1 MENNL
6 NIVKSE
12 FKELPN
18 NIEAEQSVIGSI
30 LVTNEIFD
38 EISTIISSIN
48 FYDPMHQKIYNA
60 IESLI
65 YKGMLA
71 NPITLKNYFEDE
83 KDDLDV
89 PEYLVKITKF
99 STSIRQAIEYSKII
113 YDMFVRRELIKISE
127 QTIDNAK
134 ITDLDSSGQ
143 NIIENSER
151 LLFDLAE
158 KGSFNSSL
166 IKFDDA
172 MKQTIE
178 MASAAYKNEG
188 GIVGVPTGLRDLDD
202 KLGGL
207 HQSDLIIIAGRP
219 SMGKTSLATNIAFNA
234 AKHIQDNQKKSSVAF
249 FSLEMSSEQLSTR
262 ILSEQAR
269 IGSNDIRRGRISDEQ
284 FDQFLETSKNI
295 AELPLFIDETPAIS
309 IAAMSNRARR
319 IKRLHGLDM
328 IVVDYI
334 QLMRGTTYN
343 KDGRVQEIS
352 QITQGLKAIAKELG
366 VPVVAL
372 SQLSRQVEQRDD
384 HKPQLADLR
393 ESGSIEQDADVVMFV
408 YREGYYLQRKEPREA
423 TVEHAEWQAKMNE
436 VAHLAEIII
445 GKQRHG
451 PIGKVTLE
459 FEKDL
464 QNLKILK
471 LIKFKYKTLMLTS
484 LYENT
489 ILKNPKF
496 IILILFITLISFGYY
511 SKDFRLDAS
520 SETLLIEDDPDLEYL
535 REITNRYGSKE
546 FLVLTYTPN
555 EGMISNT
562 SINNLLSLKYKIQ
575 SLDWVHSVITLLD
588 IPLLNNTDAP
598 LQERLKGFKTLK
610 DEDVD
615 KNRGFKEILES
626 PVFRNFVISESG
638 KTSGII
644 VNIKQNPILEDIENR
659 SKKEIDEHRDKIK
672 KQNHKNILEI
682 RDVIKS
688 YDDVGKIYLG
698 GIPMIADDMMTFIKS
713 DIIVFGLGVL
723 LFIIATLWFVFK
735 K

>member
-6 NIVKSE
+6 SIVKDQ

-18 NIEAEQSVIGSI
+18 NIEAEQAVIGSI
-30 LVTNEIFD
+30 LVSNDIFD

-48 FYDPMHQKIYNA
+48 FYDPMHQKIYEA
-60 IESLI
+60 VESLV

-83 KDDLDV
+83 KDDLNV

-99 STSIRQAIEYSKII
+99 STSVRQAVEYSKII

-127 QTIDNAK
+127 QTIDSAK
-134 ITDLDSSGQ
+134 LNELDTNGQ
-143 NIIENSER
+143 TIIENSER

-166 IKFDDA
+166 IKFDEA

-178 MASAAYKNEG
+178 MASAAYKNEE

-234 AKHIQDNQKKSSVAF
+234 AQKLQDSGKKSSIAF

-262 ILSEQAR
+262 IISEQAR
-269 IGSNDIRRGRISDEQ
+269 ISSNDIRRGRISDEQ
-284 FDQFLETSKNI
+284 FDKFLETSKNI
-295 AELPLFIDETPAIS
+295 AELPLYIDETPAIS

-319 IKRLHGLDM
+319 IKRLFGLDM

-334 QLMRGTTYN
+334 QLMRGTTFN

-352 QITQGLKAIAKELG
+352 QITQGLKAIAKELA

-436 VAHLAEIII
+436 VAHLAQIII

-451 PIGKVTLE
+451 PIGNVTLE
-459 FEKDL
+459 FEERFT
-464 QNLKILK
+464 
-471 LIKFKYKTLMLTS
+471 KFKDTQ
-484 LYENT
+484 
-489 ILKNPKF
+489 
-496 IILILFITLISFGYY
+496 
-511 SKDFRLDAS
+511 
-520 SETLLIEDDPDLEYL
+520 
-535 REITNRYGSKE
+535 
-546 FLVLTYTPN
+546 
-555 EGMISNT
+555 
-562 SINNLLSLKYKIQ
+562 IN
-575 SLDWVHSVITLLD
+575 
-588 IPLLNNTDAP
+588 
-598 LQERLKGFKTLK
+598 
-610 DEDVD
+610 
-615 KNRGFKEILES
+615 
-626 PVFRNFVISESG
+626 
-638 KTSGII
+638 
-644 VNIKQNPILEDIENR
+644 
-659 SKKEIDEHRDKIK
+659 
-672 KQNHKNILEI
+672 
-682 RDVIKS
+682 
-688 YDDVGKIYLG
+688 
-698 GIPMIADDMMTFIKS
+698 
-713 DIIVFGLGVL
+713 
-723 LFIIATLWFVFK
+723 
-735 K
+735 

>member
-6 NIVKSE
+6 SIVKDQ

-18 NIEAEQSVIGSI
+18 NIEAEQAVIGSI
-30 LVTNEIFD
+30 LVSNDIFD
-38 EISTIISSIN
+38 EINTIISSIN
-48 FYDPMHQKIYNA
+48 FYDPMHQKIFEAVEN
-60 IESLI
+60 LI

-83 KDDLDV
+83 KDDLNV

-99 STSIRQAIEYSKII
+99 STSVRQAIEYSKII

-127 QTIDNAK
+127 QTIDSAK
-134 ITDLDSSGQ
+134 LNDLDTNGQ
-143 NIIENSER
+143 SIIESSER

-166 IKFDDA
+166 VKFDEA

-178 MASAAYKNEG
+178 MASAAYKNEE

-234 AKHIQDNQKKSSVAF
+234 AQKLQESSKKSSIAF

-262 ILSEQAR
+262 IISEQAR
-269 IGSNDIRRGRISDEQ
+269 ISSNDIRRGRISDDQ
-284 FDQFLETSKNI
+284 FDKFLETSKNI
-295 AELPLFIDETPAIS
+295 SELPLYIDETPAIS
-309 IAAMSNRARR
+309 IAALSNRARR
-319 IKRLHGLDM
+319 IKRLFGLDM

-334 QLMRGTTYN
+334 QLMRGTTFN

-352 QITQGLKAIAKELG
+352 QITQGLKAIAKELS

-436 VAHLAEIII
+436 VAHLAQIII

-451 PIGKVTLE
+451 PIGNVTLE
-459 FEKDL
+459 FEERFT
-464 QNLKILK
+464 
-471 LIKFKYKTLMLTS
+471 KFKDTQ
-484 LYENT
+484 
-489 ILKNPKF
+489 
-496 IILILFITLISFGYY
+496 
-511 SKDFRLDAS
+511 
-520 SETLLIEDDPDLEYL
+520 
-535 REITNRYGSKE
+535 
-546 FLVLTYTPN
+546 
-555 EGMISNT
+555 
-562 SINNLLSLKYKIQ
+562 LS
-575 SLDWVHSVITLLD
+575 
-588 IPLLNNTDAP
+588 
-598 LQERLKGFKTLK
+598 
-610 DEDVD
+610 
-615 KNRGFKEILES
+615 
-626 PVFRNFVISESG
+626 
-638 KTSGII
+638 
-644 VNIKQNPILEDIENR
+644 
-659 SKKEIDEHRDKIK
+659 
-672 KQNHKNILEI
+672 
-682 RDVIKS
+682 
-688 YDDVGKIYLG
+688 
-698 GIPMIADDMMTFIKS
+698 
-713 DIIVFGLGVL
+713 
-723 LFIIATLWFVFK
+723 
-735 K
+735 

>member
-1 MENNL
+1 MENNFS
-6 NIVKSE
+6 IVKNT

-18 NIEAEQSVIGSI
+18 NIEAEQAVIGSI
-30 LVTNEIFD
+30 LVSNEIFD
-38 EISTIISSIN
+38 EISTIISNIN
-48 FYDPMHQKIYNA
+48 FYDPMHQKIFNA
-60 IESLI
+60 VENLI

-83 KDDLDV
+83 KDDLNV

-99 STSIRQAIEYSKII
+99 STSLRQAIEYSKII

-127 QTIDNAK
+127 QTIDSAK
-134 ITDLDSSGQ
+134 INDLETNGQ
-143 NIIENSER
+143 NIIENSEK

-158 KGSFNSSL
+158 NGSFNSSL
-166 IKFDDA
+166 VKFDVA

-219 SMGKTSLATNIAFNA
+219 SMGKTSLATNIAFHA
-234 AKHIQDNQKKSSVAF
+234 AKNIQDSGKKSSVAF

-269 IGSNDIRRGRISDEQ
+269 IGSNDIRRGRISDDQ

-295 AELPLFIDETPAIS
+295 AELPLFIDETPAIN

-319 IKRLHGLDM
+319 IKRLHGLEM

-334 QLMRGTTYN
+334 QLMRGVTSN

-459 FEKDL
+459 FEERFT
-464 QNLKILK
+464 
-471 LIKFKYKTLMLTS
+471 KFKDTQ
-484 LYENT
+484 
-489 ILKNPKF
+489 
-496 IILILFITLISFGYY
+496 
-511 SKDFRLDAS
+511 
-520 SETLLIEDDPDLEYL
+520 
-535 REITNRYGSKE
+535 
-546 FLVLTYTPN
+546 
-555 EGMISNT
+555 SN
-562 SINNLLSLKYKIQ
+562 
-575 SLDWVHSVITLLD
+575 
-588 IPLLNNTDAP
+588 
-598 LQERLKGFKTLK
+598 
-610 DEDVD
+610 
-615 KNRGFKEILES
+615 
-626 PVFRNFVISESG
+626 
-638 KTSGII
+638 
-644 VNIKQNPILEDIENR
+644 
-659 SKKEIDEHRDKIK
+659 
-672 KQNHKNILEI
+672 
-682 RDVIKS
+682 
-688 YDDVGKIYLG
+688 
-698 GIPMIADDMMTFIKS
+698 
-713 DIIVFGLGVL
+713 
-723 LFIIATLWFVFK
+723 
-735 K
+735 

>member
-6 NIVKSE
+6 SIVKDQ

-18 NIEAEQSVIGSI
+18 NIEAEQAVIGSI
-30 LVTNEIFD
+30 LVSNDIFD
-38 EISTIISSIN
+38 EINTIISSIN
-48 FYDPMHQKIYNA
+48 FYDPMHQKIFEAVEN
-60 IESLI
+60 LI

-83 KDDLDV
+83 KDDLNV

-127 QTIDNAK
+127 QTIDSAK
-134 ITDLDSSGQ
+134 LNDFDTNGQ
-143 NIIENSER
+143 SIIESSER

-166 IKFDDA
+166 VKFDEA

-178 MASAAYKNEG
+178 MASAAYKNEE

-234 AKHIQDNQKKSSVAF
+234 AQKLQESGKKSSIAF

-262 ILSEQAR
+262 IISEQAR
-269 IGSNDIRRGRISDEQ
+269 ISSNDIRRGRISDDQ
-284 FDQFLETSKNI
+284 FDKFLETSKNI
-295 AELPLFIDETPAIS
+295 SELPLYIDETPAIS
-309 IAAMSNRARR
+309 IAALSNRARR
-319 IKRLHGLDM
+319 IKRLFGLDM

-334 QLMRGTTYN
+334 QLMRGTTFN

-352 QITQGLKAIAKELG
+352 QITQGLKAIAKELS

-436 VAHLAEIII
+436 VAHLAQIII

-451 PIGKVTLE
+451 PIGNVTLE
-459 FEKDL
+459 FEERFT
-464 QNLKILK
+464 
-471 LIKFKYKTLMLTS
+471 KFKDTQ
-484 LYENT
+484 
-489 ILKNPKF
+489 
-496 IILILFITLISFGYY
+496 
-511 SKDFRLDAS
+511 
-520 SETLLIEDDPDLEYL
+520 
-535 REITNRYGSKE
+535 
-546 FLVLTYTPN
+546 
-555 EGMISNT
+555 
-562 SINNLLSLKYKIQ
+562 LS
-575 SLDWVHSVITLLD
+575 
-588 IPLLNNTDAP
+588 
-598 LQERLKGFKTLK
+598 
-610 DEDVD
+610 
-615 KNRGFKEILES
+615 
-626 PVFRNFVISESG
+626 
-638 KTSGII
+638 
-644 VNIKQNPILEDIENR
+644 
-659 SKKEIDEHRDKIK
+659 
-672 KQNHKNILEI
+672 
-682 RDVIKS
+682 
-688 YDDVGKIYLG
+688 
-698 GIPMIADDMMTFIKS
+698 
-713 DIIVFGLGVL
+713 
-723 LFIIATLWFVFK
+723 
-735 K
+735 

>member
-6 NIVKSE
+6 SIVKDQ

-18 NIEAEQSVIGSI
+18 NIEAEQAVIGSI
-30 LVTNEIFD
+30 LVSNDIFD

-48 FYDPMHQKIYNA
+48 FYDPMHQKIYEA
-60 IESLI
+60 IESLV

-83 KDDLDV
+83 KDDLNV

-99 STSIRQAIEYSKII
+99 STTVRQAIEYSKII

-127 QTIDNAK
+127 QTIDSAK
-134 ITDLDSSGQ
+134 LNELDTNGQ
-143 NIIENSER
+143 TIIENSER

-166 IKFDDA
+166 VKFDEA

-178 MASAAYKNEG
+178 MASAAYKNEE

-234 AKHIQDNQKKSSVAF
+234 AQKLQESGKKSSIAF

-262 ILSEQAR
+262 IISEQAR
-269 IGSNDIRRGRISDEQ
+269 ISSNDIRRGRISDEQ
-284 FDQFLETSKNI
+284 FDKFLETSKNI
-295 AELPLFIDETPAIS
+295 AELPLYIDETPAIS

-319 IKRLHGLDM
+319 IKRLFGLDM

-436 VAHLAEIII
+436 VAHLAQIII

-451 PIGKVTLE
+451 PIGNITLE
-459 FEKDL
+459 FEERFT
-464 QNLKILK
+464 
-471 LIKFKYKTLMLTS
+471 KFKDTQTS
-484 LYENT
+484 
-489 ILKNPKF
+489 
-496 IILILFITLISFGYY
+496 
-511 SKDFRLDAS
+511 
-520 SETLLIEDDPDLEYL
+520 
-535 REITNRYGSKE
+535 
-546 FLVLTYTPN
+546 
-555 EGMISNT
+555 
-562 SINNLLSLKYKIQ
+562 
-575 SLDWVHSVITLLD
+575 
-588 IPLLNNTDAP
+588 
-598 LQERLKGFKTLK
+598 
-610 DEDVD
+610 
-615 KNRGFKEILES
+615 
-626 PVFRNFVISESG
+626 
-638 KTSGII
+638 
-644 VNIKQNPILEDIENR
+644 
-659 SKKEIDEHRDKIK
+659 
-672 KQNHKNILEI
+672 
-682 RDVIKS
+682 
-688 YDDVGKIYLG
+688 
-698 GIPMIADDMMTFIKS
+698 
-713 DIIVFGLGVL
+713 
-723 LFIIATLWFVFK
+723 
-735 K
+735 

>member
-6 NIVKSE
+6 SIVKDK

-38 EISTIISSIN
+38 EISTIISNIN
-48 FYDPMHQKIYNA
+48 FFDPMHQKIYNA

-99 STSIRQAIEYSKII
+99 STSVRQAIEYSKII

-127 QTIDNAK
+127 LTIDSAK
-134 ITDLDSSGQ
+134 VNDLDTNGQ

-166 IKFDDA
+166 VKFDDA

-188 GIVGVPTGLRDLDD
+188 GIVGVPTGLKDLDD

-207 HQSDLIIIAGRP
+207 HQSDLVIIAGRP

-234 AKHIQDNQKKSSVAF
+234 AKVIQDNGKKSSIAF

-269 IGSNDIRRGRISDEQ
+269 IASNDIRRGKITDEQ

-366 VPVVAL
+366 VPVLAL

-408 YREGYYLQRKEPREA
+408 YREGYYLQRKEPRQA

-436 VAHLAEIII
+436 VAHLADIII

-459 FEKDL
+459 FEERFT
-464 QNLKILK
+464 
-471 LIKFKYKTLMLTS
+471 KFKDTQ
-484 LYENT
+484 
-489 ILKNPKF
+489 
-496 IILILFITLISFGYY
+496 
-511 SKDFRLDAS
+511 
-520 SETLLIEDDPDLEYL
+520 
-535 REITNRYGSKE
+535 
-546 FLVLTYTPN
+546 
-555 EGMISNT
+555 
-562 SINNLLSLKYKIQ
+562 IN
-575 SLDWVHSVITLLD
+575 
-588 IPLLNNTDAP
+588 
-598 LQERLKGFKTLK
+598 
-610 DEDVD
+610 
-615 KNRGFKEILES
+615 
-626 PVFRNFVISESG
+626 
-638 KTSGII
+638 
-644 VNIKQNPILEDIENR
+644 
-659 SKKEIDEHRDKIK
+659 
-672 KQNHKNILEI
+672 
-682 RDVIKS
+682 
-688 YDDVGKIYLG
+688 
-698 GIPMIADDMMTFIKS
+698 
-713 DIIVFGLGVL
+713 
-723 LFIIATLWFVFK
+723 
-735 K
+735 

>member
-6 NIVKSE
+6 SIVKNQ

-18 NIEAEQSVIGSI
+18 NIEAEQAVIGSI
-30 LVTNEIFD
+30 LVSNDIFD
-38 EISTIISSIN
+38 EINTIISSIN
-48 FYDPMHQKIYNA
+48 FYDPMHQKIFEA
-60 IESLI
+60 VESLI

-83 KDDLDV
+83 KDDLNV

-99 STSIRQAIEYSKII
+99 STSVRQAIEYSKII

-127 QTIDNAK
+127 QTIDSAK
-134 ITDLDSSGQ
+134 LNDLDANGQ
-143 NIIENSER
+143 SIIENSER

-166 IKFDDA
+166 VKFDEA

-178 MASAAYKNEG
+178 MASAAYKNEE

-234 AKHIQDNQKKSSVAF
+234 AQKLQESGKKSSIAF

-262 ILSEQAR
+262 IISEQAR
-269 IGSNDIRRGRISDEQ
+269 ISSNDIRRGRISDDQ
-284 FDQFLETSKNI
+284 FDKFLETSKNI
-295 AELPLFIDETPAIS
+295 SELPLYIDETPAIS
-309 IAAMSNRARR
+309 IAALSNRARR
-319 IKRLHGLDM
+319 IKRLFGLDM

-334 QLMRGTTYN
+334 QLMRGTTFN

-352 QITQGLKAIAKELG
+352 QITQGLKAIAKELS

-436 VAHLAEIII
+436 VAHLAQIII

-451 PIGKVTLE
+451 PIGNVTLE
-459 FEKDL
+459 FEERFT
-464 QNLKILK
+464 
-471 LIKFKYKTLMLTS
+471 KFKDTQ
-484 LYENT
+484 
-489 ILKNPKF
+489 
-496 IILILFITLISFGYY
+496 
-511 SKDFRLDAS
+511 
-520 SETLLIEDDPDLEYL
+520 
-535 REITNRYGSKE
+535 
-546 FLVLTYTPN
+546 
-555 EGMISNT
+555 
-562 SINNLLSLKYKIQ
+562 LS
-575 SLDWVHSVITLLD
+575 
-588 IPLLNNTDAP
+588 
-598 LQERLKGFKTLK
+598 
-610 DEDVD
+610 
-615 KNRGFKEILES
+615 
-626 PVFRNFVISESG
+626 
-638 KTSGII
+638 
-644 VNIKQNPILEDIENR
+644 
-659 SKKEIDEHRDKIK
+659 
-672 KQNHKNILEI
+672 
-682 RDVIKS
+682 
-688 YDDVGKIYLG
+688 
-698 GIPMIADDMMTFIKS
+698 
-713 DIIVFGLGVL
+713 
-723 LFIIATLWFVFK
+723 
-735 K
+735 